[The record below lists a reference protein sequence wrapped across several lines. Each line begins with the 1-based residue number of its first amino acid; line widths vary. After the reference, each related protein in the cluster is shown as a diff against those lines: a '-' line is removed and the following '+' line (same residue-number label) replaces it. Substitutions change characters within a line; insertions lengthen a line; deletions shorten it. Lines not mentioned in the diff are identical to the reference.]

1 MFNQRVAAGLGRI
14 KYRHTLGSKRGLD
27 QGAVV
32 GCPLSRYFT

>member
-1 MFNQRVAAGLGRI
+1 MFNQRAAAGLGRI
-14 KYRHTLGSKRGLD
+14 KYRHTLGSKGLD